1 MNNKKIAGG
10 ILAASATVLAGMFT
24 GVPAQAVSTT
34 DDAKAP
40 AVVSQAVTAGSA
52 ADYWTPERMENAIP
66 GSVLV
71 EDSLAHSSFMAKA
84 NQATVERG
92 EHTTIKNNNG
102 KGPGTGNNG
111 KGPNKGSETPSASD
125 EAPVDHIGKVFF
137 TLGGSN
143 YVCSGNAVTSNNQST
158 VSTAGHCLN
167 EGPGAFATNWIFV
180 PAYDNGNAPYGEW
193 TAEELFAPTEWVNQ
207 GNMAYDTGFA
217 VMAPLNGQTLGEVV
231 GASGVEFNAE
241 RGQNYTAY
249 GYPAAAPFDGQ
260 TLKSCSGQ
268 AINDSISPEFETQ
281 GIPCDMTGGSS
292 GGPWFINSDHT
303 GNQNSVNSYG
313 YGGVDAMFGPYW
325 GSVIQDVY
333 SQASSS

>member
-10 ILAASATVLAGMFT
+10 LLAASATVLAGMFT
-24 GVPAQAVSTT
+24 GMPAQAVGTVD

-40 AVVSQAVTAGSA
+40 AVVSQAVTAGSS

-66 GSVLV
+66 GSVLA
-71 EDSLAHSSFMAKA
+71 EQSKAQSSVMAKA
-84 NQATVERG
+84 NQATVQRG
-92 EHTTIKNNNG
+92 EHVTI
-102 KGPGTGNNG
+102 TGNNSDKSK
-111 KGPNKGSETPSASD
+111 KGNGAATPTAGSEN
-125 EAPVDHIGKVFF
+125 PVDHIGKVFF
-137 TLGGSN
+137 SLGGSN

-167 EGPGAFATNWIFV
+167 EGPGAFATKWIFV
-180 PAYDNGNAPYGEW
+180 PAYENGNAPYGEW
-193 TAEELFAPTEWVNQ
+193 SAEELFAPTQWVNQ

-217 VMAPLNGQTLGEVV
+217 VVAPLNGQSLGEVV
-231 GASGVEFNAE
+231 GASGLDFNAE
-241 RGQNYTAY
+241 REQNYTAY
-249 GYPAAAPFDGQ
+249 GYPAGAPFDGQ

-268 AINDSISPEFETQ
+268 ATPDTISPEFETQ

-292 GGPWFINSDHT
+292 GGPWFINSDSS

-313 YGGVDAMFGPYW
+313 YGSVDAMFGPYW